1 MSWFNSKKSLTKD
14 EMYVRDIIIEYIK
27 NPSVVKEIAPSSDT
41 YYLTNAESEIYIKLG
56 HSDVQITNHRFFY
69 KKAFALSFI
78 ERLKKMVK
86 DKIEEEKKEF
96 EKQIFSNEVELLRN
110 IFKTVEVN
118 D

>member
-1 MSWFNSKKSLTKD
+1 MWFNRKQNLSKD

-41 YYLTNAESEIYIKLG
+41 YYLTNKESEIYIKLG

-69 KKAFALSFI
+69 KKGFALAFI

-96 EKQIFSNEVELLRN
+96 EKHIFTNEIELLRG
-110 IFKTVEVN
+110 IFKTVEI
-118 D
+118 DD